1 MDINFLQT
9 RSYKKTNLKTFSKGH
24 VAQSYNNVVSPN
36 NQGKQINF
44 ATLMH
49 NVGKAI
55 KETNTINNT
64 CVVRTNYHKASRN
77 TKGLLK

>member
-9 RSYKKTNLKTFSKGH
+9 RSYKKTNLKTFSKGN
-24 VAQSYNNVVSPN
+24 VAQSYTNVVNPTN
-36 NQGKQINF
+36 EGKQLNYN
-44 ATLMH
+44 TLMQ
-49 NVGKAI
+49 NLGKAI

-77 TKGLLK
+77 TMGLLK